1 MQNNFTMDIDKIYL
15 ERCLGNESKAQ
26 EILYRHYAPKMFA
39 LCVRYA
45 KSREEAEDILQEGF
59 IKVFTKLNDFRN
71 EGSLEGW
78 IRRIMI
84 NTALNS
90 HKKKSLL
97 LQDIN
102 PELFEQ
108 SRVEAPLSLDY
119 LSAEELQKVI
129 SGIPNPYQ
137 LVFNLNAIEGY
148 THKEIGVM
156 LNISTNTSKSR
167 LNRARNIIQK
177 RYQQIHSVSL
187 SRPYDKAIA

>member
-1 MQNNFTMDIDKIYL
+1 MDIDKIYL
-15 ERCLGNESKAQ
+15 ERCLDNDNKAQ

-39 LCVRYA
+39 LCTRYA

-108 SRVEAPLSLDY
+108 SRVEQALSLDY
-119 LSAEELQKVI
+119 LSAEELRNVI
-129 SGIPNPYQ
+129 SGIPTPYQ
-137 LVFNLNAIEGY
+137 LVFKLNAIEGY

-177 RYQQIHSVSL
+177 RYLQIHSVSL
-187 SRPYDKAIA
+187 SHPYEKAIA